1 MKGESFDIEAEGE
14 YLLTA
19 TASKKGVIKISTSS
33 EVGKKLLLA
42 KRGNQKIRVLK

>member
-1 MKGESFDIEAEGE
+1 MSQESFDIEAQGD

-33 EVGKKLLLA
+33 DAGRKLLLA
-42 KRGNQKIRVLK
+42 KRGNQEIKVLK